1 MGKKRIWISWA
12 LAFSMLT
19 PLASCG
25 ESGKT
30 VESSE
35 SVRVNATDNQYV
47 ATVNSL
53 TATDALGRSFNE
65 ALVSDSN
72 NKVGLFYW
80 IWHGE
85 HTSAGIFNISEL
97 LENEPEILW
106 GTGVACK
113 EKSPIN
119 ATHYWA
125 EPLYGYYSSD
135 DPWVI
140 KKHLELFTMSGIDY
154 LALDLTNLLTY
165 DDTLEMLAA
174 EIQRLQEQGWT
185 PPTILPIFGMNVH
198 SRKNIYPFY
207 EKFYKNPLTGYEIAD
222 LTGIQMQAED
232 QDRKQANRE
241 QQCPCD
247 LIIHRQIDTTAN
259 GDHHTGKK
267 RRNQNT

>member
-1 MGKKRIWISWA
+1 M
-12 LAFSMLT
+12 LAISMLT
-19 PLASCG
+19 TLASCG

-30 VESSE
+30 VESGESGE
-35 SVRVNATDNQYV
+35 SVRVNAIDNQYV

-97 LENEPEILW
+97 LENDPDILW
-106 GTGVACK
+106 STGVACK

-135 DPWVI
+135 DPSMVLISKYLPDADQSGITALWEIMENSYKTTYTNYEFVSKEATTMGGQNAEAYTFTATI
-140 KKHLELFTMSGIDY
+140 GTVNYKVKQIISGHGNYFYSMTYMSSPENFDSHLE
-154 LALDLTNLLTY
+154 A
-165 DDTLEMLAA
+165 
-174 EIQRLQEQGWT
+174 
-185 PPTILPIFGMNVH
+185 
-198 SRKNIYPFY
+198 
-207 EKFYKNPLTGYEIAD
+207 LTGMAGVFEF
-222 LTGIQMQAED
+222 
-232 QDRKQANRE
+232 K
-241 QQCPCD
+241 
-247 LIIHRQIDTTAN
+247 
-259 GDHHTGKK
+259 
-267 RRNQNT
+267 

>member
-1 MGKKRIWISWA
+1 MRKKRIWISWA
-12 LAFSMLT
+12 LAISMLT
-19 PLASCG
+19 SLASCG

-30 VESSE
+30 GESSESGE
-35 SVRVNATDNQYV
+35 SVRVNAIDNQYA

-97 LENEPEILW
+97 LENDPDILW
-106 GTGVACK
+106 ETGVACK

-140 KKHLELFTMSGIDY
+140 KKHLELLKTYYRSEKTLVAYFKKHLMWYVKSMTNATQTKIKILEFTTLKEVEELIDS
-154 LALDLTNLLTY
+154 L
-165 DDTLEMLAA
+165 
-174 EIQRLQEQGWT
+174 
-185 PPTILPIFGMNVH
+185 
-198 SRKNIYPFY
+198 
-207 EKFYKNPLTGYEIAD
+207 
-222 LTGIQMQAED
+222 
-232 QDRKQANRE
+232 
-241 QQCPCD
+241 
-247 LIIHRQIDTTAN
+247 
-259 GDHHTGKK
+259 
-267 RRNQNT
+267 